1 MDREKKII
9 KVETS
14 SIAACGISDP
24 GRVRSENEDSICL
37 HEEGFSLLLADG
49 MGGHERGAE
58 ASSTALE
65 IISQYIQPGI
75 LSERVMDTTQVE
87 GIPTEINC
95 LYSMVD
101 DAVRNAN
108 EVIQKRNKEADL
120 KRYMGTTLVGIVFV
134 YEHVL
139 WFHVGDS
146 RLYRWRDSQLQRL
159 TSDHS
164 AFSEWEV
171 KGKKG
176 EKPAKNVITR
186 AIGPSRGAVPDI
198 AWGKYKK
205 DDLYFMCSDGLTDM
219 IVDDEIIDIIKN
231 EDDVNNIAHSLIDA
245 ANNAGGSDNVSVII
259 SRV

>member
-1 MDREKKII
+1 MDREKKTI

-24 GRVRSENEDSICL
+24 GRVRSENEDSISL
-37 HEEGFSLLLADG
+37 HEDGFCLLLADG
-49 MGGHERGAE
+49 MGGHERGSE

-65 IISQYIQPGI
+65 VISQHIQPDI
-75 LSERVMDTTQVE
+75 LSEKVMDTTQVE

-101 DAVRNAN
+101 DAVSKANA
-108 EVIQKRNKEADL
+108 ELQKRNKEANL
-120 KRYMGTTLVGIVFV
+120 ERYMGTTLVGVVFV
-134 YEHVL
+134 GIYIL

-146 RLYRWRDSQLQRL
+146 RLYRWRDSKLQRL

-176 EKPAKNVITR
+176 EKPGKNVITR
-186 AIGPSRGAVPDI
+186 AIGPSKGAVPDI
-198 AWGKYKK
+198 AWEEYKK
-205 DDLYFMCSDGLTDM
+205 GDLYFMCSDGLNDM
-219 IVDDEIIDIIKN
+219 IVEDEIINIMN
-231 EDDVNNIAHSLIDA
+231 EETDVNNLTQKLIDA
-245 ANNAGGSDNVSVII
+245 ANNAGGNDNVSVVI